1 MRPER
6 YGMYYWY
13 DHKEREKFSYRIL
26 MMLTEK
32 SIGGTNYNVFL
43 KTLYDEIEEG
53 KAYLGHYAYAGDGN
67 RLEIGDKAITCED
80 NCFYIF
86 NKETNEEIKKVD
98 IPQKESIDIEDRI
111 EIGRRVVNDIMD
123 GKI

>member
-1 MRPER
+1 
-6 YGMYYWY
+6 
-13 DHKEREKFSYRIL
+13 
-26 MMLTEK
+26 MLTEK

-80 NCFYIF
+80 NGFCIF

-98 IPQKESIDIEDRI
+98 IPQKESIDTEDRVI
-111 EIGRRVVNDIMD
+111 IGRQVVNDVMNGRI
-123 GKI
+123 